1 MPENNQD
8 KLRNKFYVS
17 IQTHPVGAYRGELSP
32 NGRRAGSAGVRPCVK
47 TRLP

>member
-17 IQTHPVGAYRGELSP
+17 IRTHPVGAYRGELSRLVGE
-32 NGRRAGSAGVRPCVK
+32 GRTDGEPDRRGFDHA
-47 TRLP
+47 